1 MKRLLIILFAF
12 SLIYAEPSKYTVYFM
27 GMPVV
32 GVEMNENHVEFNGKD
47 AVLFEFG
54 AKALSIVYYLYPVD
68 NYYNTMLYKDHH
80 ELISFSKE
88 INQYGFIQNITAE
101 SQNSMMYYN
110 ADLYFDVTYHN
121 IFSLLYAIK
130 NNKVDKLLTHDFVLE
145 AEGTFHKARLSIAS
159 EKDNIVKYSI
169 NLMET
174 LEDNQFLEKTDV
186 FLENVFRD
194 NAERYIWVDVD
205 KNEIVRCKFKVGF
218 ISLNAYIEE

>member
-1 MKRLLIILFAF
+1 MNRILIVLMAF
-12 SLIYAEPSKYTVYFM
+12 TMLNAEPSKYTVYFM

-32 GVEMNENHVEFNGKD
+32 GVKMNEDKILFNGED
-47 AVLFEFG
+47 AVFFEFW

-68 NYYNTMLYKDHH
+68 NYYNTMLFKEYH

-88 INQYGFIQNITAE
+88 IDQYGFIQNIKAD
-101 SQNSMMYYN
+101 SQNSIMYYN
-110 ADLYFDVTYHN
+110 ADLYFDATYHN

-169 NLMET
+169 NIIET
-174 LEDNQFLEKTDV
+174 LEDNKFLEKTDV
-186 FLENVFRD
+186 FLENVFRH
-194 NAERYIWVDVD
+194 NAERYIWADVE